1 MHTAALTQAFPA
13 RSPQELN
20 DFHSQL
26 NPTRVA
32 AVVPVH
38 SVAQVVGTVLHAR
51 EAGHSLSVAGGRGS
65 MGGQQFGRDTLHLDM
80 RPLRR
85 VLRLDDEAGVVEAE
99 AGVQWPELVSELDRL
114 QEGRAQVW
122 SIRQKQT
129 GADRLSLGGA
139 LSANVHGRG
148 LSMAPLVG
156 DIESFDLVD
165 ATGSVRR
172 CSRSENEELFRLAIG
187 GYGLFGIVT
196 AVRLRLSP
204 RRVLRRVVEL
214 LDVDRLMPAF
224 EQRIAEGCLY
234 GDFQFA
240 IDPRS
245 EDFLRHGVF
254 SCYQPVDLPGALPSS
269 QRGLKAEDW
278 RQLMFLAHHDKSE
291 AFRRYAAFYLST
303 HGQLYASDRHQLSV
317 YLEDYHRELDRH
329 AGVRATEII
338 TELYVPRPRLA
349 DFLAEARE
357 DFRAHNVDVV
367 YGTVRLI
374 EKDRETFLP
383 WARESYA
390 CTVFNLH
397 TEHTEAG
404 RAHTDEAFQRL
415 IDMALRRGGS
425 YYLTYHRAARR
436 DQVESC
442 YPQFERFLAHKRAHD
457 PDGLFQSEWFR
468 HYREMF
474 NMASEH

>member
-1 MHTAALTQAFPA
+1 MHTAALTQASPA
-13 RSPQELN
+13 ASLQELN

-38 SVAQVVGTVLHAR
+38 SVAQVVSTIRHAR
-51 EAGHSLSVAGGRGS
+51 EAGRSLSVAGGRGA
-65 MGGQQFGRDTLHLDM
+65 MGGQQFGRDTVHLDM
-80 RPLRR
+80 LPLRR
-85 VLRLDDEAGVVEAE
+85 VLRLDEEAGIVEAE
-99 AGVQWPELVSELDRL
+99 AGIQWPELVAALDRL
-114 QEGRAQVW
+114 QEGLARVW

-148 LSMAPLVG
+148 LAMAPLVG

-165 ATGSVRR
+165 ASGTVKR
-172 CSRSENEELFRLAIG
+172 CSRSENRELFRLAIG
-187 GYGLFGIVT
+187 GYGLFGVVT

-224 EQRIAEGCLY
+224 EQRIADGYLY

-240 IDPRS
+240 IDPHS
-245 EDFLRHGVF
+245 ESFLRHGVF
-254 SCYQPVDLPGALPSS
+254 SCYQPVDFQGALPAS
-269 QRGLKAEDW
+269 QKELKAEDW
-278 RQLMFLAHHDKSE
+278 RRLMFLAHHDKSE

-303 HGQLYASDRHQLSV
+303 HGQLYASDKHQLSV
-317 YLEDYHRELDRH
+317 YLEGYHRELDRH

-357 DFRAHNVDVV
+357 DFRAHGVDVV

-374 EKDRETFLP
+374 EKDSETFLP

-404 RAHTDEAFQRL
+404 RAHTDDAFRRL

-436 DQVESC
+436 DQVEAC
-442 YPQFERFLAHKRAHD
+442 YPQFERFLAHKRAYD

-468 HYREMF
+468 HSREMF
-474 NMASEH
+474 NMTPEH